1 MALMYIFKSNF
12 SQEYVFNSILLIY
25 DAFFSYA
32 GLPGILRM
40 LVAMVTL

>member
-1 MALMYIFKSNF
+1 MALMDSFKNNF

-32 GLPGILRM
+32 DLPSILRI
-40 LVAMVTL
+40 LVAIVTL